1 MARGITLTRL
11 QETLTPFDN
20 RGDAFRLQIIASANT
35 MMPKEVFG
43 FRDNLLDPITGTT
56 ASEFSFVT
64 SPEDLVTLPIGVADV
79 TASPPFYRKDT
90 IDVLVA
96 SRLIA
101 EQMWDEVHIR
111 VCELVDALDRK
122 DKLSTIETVRCGEPE
137 ATSESVSQ
145 SVSQSV
151 SESLSVSS

>member
-11 QETLTPFDN
+11 QETLVPFDS
-20 RGDAFRLQIIASANT
+20 RGDAFRLQIIASLNT

-43 FRDNLLDPITGTT
+43 FRRNLLDPILGTT
-56 ASEFSFVT
+56 AEEFCFVT
-64 SPEDLVTLPIGVADV
+64 SPEDLVTLPIGAAAA

-101 EQMWDEVHIR
+101 EQMWEEVHTR

-122 DKLSTIETVRCGEPE
+122 DKLSVVETIRCGVAEP
-137 ATSESVSQ
+137 TSESVSQ
-145 SVSQSV
+145 SVSASI
-151 SESLSVSS
+151 SESLSVSN